1 MLSWVPF
8 AMVRIVLFLAAGIL
22 LGIYYPELID
32 SQTLVS
38 LDEILCV
45 LFFISFFLLRSK
57 RILKPVSGTLGLVF
71 VFLFGYL
78 HLQLNTQGR
87 SQDHLLNEKDRIVAY
102 EAIVRTAPES
112 KARSWKIQAEVV
124 QIKTN
129 QWKQASGLVMIYI
142 SKKSI
147 DKVPWLYGD
156 RLLIKGSP
164 NELTSPANPEEF
176 NFKRFLSFRNI
187 YHQQFIT
194 ADQIKF
200 IDHAQRNGFL
210 YYSHLVRAWA
220 SDVLKTYIP
229 GEQQQAIAMAL
240 VLGVTEGIDTDL
252 QSAYAASGAMH
263 VLAVSGL
270 HVGIIYAIILLLF
283 KPLNRYAWSRWV
295 IAVISILLLWT
306 FAFVTGLSP
315 SVLRAVT
322 MFSFIALARPLGWR
336 TNIYNTLAASAFVLL
351 LYNPYLIMSVGFQLS
366 YLAVLGIVYLQRP
379 IYNLIEIDSR
389 VGDWIWQITCV
400 SIAAQIATFA
410 LGMLYFHQFPVYFL
424 ISNLFVIPLATL
436 VLVGGIL
443 LLMVSSIYAL
453 ATLLGIGLQ
462 ALIQLLNWL
471 VFKTEALPFS
481 LISEIYLTTFQCWLI
496 MGILLFLVGMIQYR
510 SIKGLYGGMLF
521 MIILI
526 FTQFNHFQQDI
537 NQKQFVIY
545 SVSGHSAMEWIDHG
559 VSYFKSDSLLSQ
571 DKERIRFHI
580 RPNRLKHGVTSI
592 NTSIPFGKEIAP
604 DMEIYLWQN
613 SKILFVSNGKVQLP
627 QHAKIDY
634 LVVAKN
640 SIPVDTEI
648 DRLGVKKL
656 ILDGS
661 NSQGYINRWR
671 QSSDSMRVHV
681 VMDKGAFILNE

>member
-8 AMVRIVLFLAAGIL
+8 AMVRIVLFLSAGIL
-22 LGIYYPELID
+22 LAIYNPESID
-32 SQTLVS
+32 ENILLLV
-38 LDEILCV
+38 LAILCI
-45 LFFISFFLLRSK
+45 LFFVSFFAFRSK
-57 RILKPVSGTLGLVF
+57 RIIKPVSGVLGLVF

-78 HLQLNTQGR
+78 HLHLNTQKR
-87 SQDHLLNEKDRIVAY
+87 NQDHLLNEKDRIVAY
-102 EAIVRTAPES
+102 EAIVRTASES
-112 KARSWKIQAEVV
+112 KARSWKIQVEVV
-124 QIKTN
+124 QIKTD
-129 QWKQASGLVMIYI
+129 QWKPVSGQVMVYV

-156 RLLIKGSP
+156 RLLVKGSP
-164 NELTSPANPEEF
+164 NELTPPANPEEF

-187 YHQQFIT
+187 YHQQFIM
-194 ADQIKF
+194 ADQIQL
-200 IDHAQRNGFL
+200 IDHAKRNGFL
-210 YYSHLVRAWA
+210 YYSHQVRAWA
-220 SDVLKTYIP
+220 TNILRTYIP

-270 HVGIIYAIILLLF
+270 HVGIIYAIILVLF
-283 KPLNRYAWSRWV
+283 KPLKRFAWSRWV
-295 IAVISILLLWT
+295 IAVISILLLWI

-322 MFSFIALARPLGWR
+322 MFSFIAFARPLGWR

-379 IYNLIEIDSR
+379 IYNLIEIENR

-436 VLVGGIL
+436 VLVGCVL
-443 LLMVSSIYAL
+443 LLLVSSISSL

-462 ALIQLLNWL
+462 GLIQLLNWL

-496 MGILLFLVGMIQYR
+496 MGLLLFLVAMIQYR
-510 SIKGLYGGMLF
+510 SINGLYGGMAL

-526 FTQFNHFQQDI
+526 FTQFNHFTKDV

-545 SVSGHSAMEWIDHG
+545 SVSGHSAMEWMDKG
-559 VSYFKSDSLLSQ
+559 VSYFKSDSLLPQ

-580 RPNRLKHGVTSI
+580 RPNRLKRGVRSV
-592 NTSIPFGKEIAP
+592 NTSIPFGKEIAQN
-604 DMEIYLWQN
+604 MEVYLWQN
-613 SKILFVSNGKVQLP
+613 SKILFVSNKNAQLP
-627 QHAKIDY
+627 QNAKIDY

-640 SIPVDTEI
+640 SIPVSTEL
-648 DRLGVKKL
+648 DRLGVKRL
-656 ILDGS
+656 VLDGS
-661 NSQGYINRWR
+661 NSRSYINQWKK
-671 QSSDSMRVHV
+671 SADSVHV
-681 VMDKGAFILNE
+681 YSVIDNGAFVLNE